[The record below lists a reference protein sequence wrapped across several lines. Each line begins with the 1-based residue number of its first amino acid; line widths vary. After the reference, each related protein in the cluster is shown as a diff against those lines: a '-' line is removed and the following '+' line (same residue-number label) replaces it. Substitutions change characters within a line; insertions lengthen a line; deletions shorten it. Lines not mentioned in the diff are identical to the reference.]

1 MAWFFYYQRTPESTW
16 ELADAKLRQNI
27 VQTYQ
32 PPFTTILDLDTDVEE
47 GMKRE
52 DLDKIHYRGDLYF
65 DFDADS
71 IEDVIPPF
79 QRFLSNLTEIE
90 IDLRQVQIFASGGK
104 GFHIV
109 VPMAMFVE
117 KPSTAGYTF
126 LPAIYKEMA
135 QELYVDTLDMRVYTA
150 RRGRMFRT
158 ENVLRS
164 NGKYKVQLSVEQAR
178 SITPELYDEWTSQPG
193 DGWQLL
199 APVFNPALALLFTK
213 ARDRVKDAISKR
225 RSSKADE
232 KLVAQFQGQFPSSL
246 QMVGRGEN
254 VREGV
259 GFQKIATQI
268 AITANTLGQT
278 EEQMLETCEGLI
290 QNHQSDGNRYNTPTK
305 RRKELLRMYHYMQD
319 NPCYEFS
326 AGGIKSLL
334 TPGTPTPDLNPPID
348 DEYGALAEDEELE
361 LDDSVT
367 MGVRFNRE
375 GMFRK
380 VYDKETKEHQVLRIS
395 HMGMDNV
402 AMLQNLGSHE
412 TVGYEVD
419 CYLSG
424 KFQARRKI
432 SVNSLTSGAGV
443 RLALGGAQSASIQIN
458 DAQANALLDLLRRK
472 AEVNNKV
479 VINIPREGVDVI
491 RLPDTETETDRTEIV
506 YAAPNAYGVLT
517 SEGLGHKYRLNT
529 ANQQDGEFK
538 SDLLSAPAF
547 DVSDE
552 EIRFFETFF
561 ELFPK
566 EIMARSLGFYLACFL
581 AQPIRHRAR
590 QFPMLQVHGQAGAGK
605 TSMNQL
611 LGNLHFYNKEPTVWS
626 AGDLTPFALTSLL
639 QSSGSIPVL
648 FDEFKKRDLG
658 FKRSQD
664 FMMIMRNNYTGNSGG
679 KGRVVKAAGV
689 STLSVAQ
696 SASVA
701 PLVFMAEEPEGQTA
715 IVDRSIVVTMSVKQE
730 KDPGGRW
737 HFCSRNRRILGKWGH
752 LCVRKVLNLDLNRM
766 DDELHTF
773 QQQLE
778 QASSRALAARPL
790 FNNAVILL
798 GLQFGKQTLA
808 SEFGDR
814 FDAVF
819 DSFIHEVIHG
829 IDTAVPINQ
838 SEGSKVLSTLAAL
851 TAVPENDPFKLHNGL
866 DFMQSQDKATRE
878 PCVDIHLRNA
888 WDKYSR
894 HRRSQ
899 GEEVLYHSEA
909 AFINAM
915 MRHRAAVDT
924 VCAGSDLK
932 GGRPSV
938 KVVRFNLRTLYDQE
952 GVEEFEGMSRTIVF
966 PEELTNSN
974 LN

>member
-1 MAWFFYYQRTPESTW
+1 MAWFHYYQRTPESAW
-16 ELADAKLRQNI
+16 EIADAKLRQSVI
-27 VQTYQ
+27 DTYQ
-32 PPFTTILDLDTDVEE
+32 PPFTTILDLDTEIVED
-47 GMKRE
+47 MKRE
-52 DLDKIHYRGDLYF
+52 DLDKVRYKGPFYV
-65 DFDADS
+65 DFDAES

-79 QRFLSNLTEIE
+79 QRFLSKLTEIE
-90 IDLRQVQIFASGGK
+90 IDLRQVQLYASGGK
-104 GFHIV
+104 GFHV
-109 VPMAMFVE
+109 VIPMELFIE
-117 KPSTAGYTF
+117 KPSSAGYTF
-126 LPAIYKEMA
+126 LPAVYKEIA

-158 ENVLRS
+158 ENVLRT

-178 SITPELYDEWTSQPG
+178 SITPELYDEVTSAPG
-193 DGWQLL
+193 NGWQLTP
-199 APVFNPALALLFTK
+199 PVFNPELALLFAK
-213 ARDRVKDAISKR
+213 AREKVKAAITKR

-232 KLVAQFQGQFPSSL
+232 KLVAQFAGSFPASM

-268 AITANTLGQT
+268 AITASTLGQT
-278 EEQMLETCEGLI
+278 EQQMLDTCEGLI
-290 QNHQSDGNRYNTPTK
+290 QNHQSDGTRYNTPQK

-334 TPGTPTPDLNPPID
+334 VEGTPTPDLNVPIE
-348 DEYGALAEDEELE
+348 DEHGALSEDEELE
-361 LDDSVT
+361 LEDSVT
-367 MGVRFNRE
+367 MGVRFNKE

-380 VYDKETKEHQVLRIS
+380 VYDKETKEYSVLRIS

-402 AMLQNLGSHE
+402 SMLKNLGSNE
-412 TVGYEVD
+412 IVGFEVD
-419 CYLSG
+419 CFLSS

-472 AEVNNKV
+472 AEVNNQV
-479 VINIPREGVDVI
+479 VTNIPREGVDII

-506 YAAPNAYGVLT
+506 YAAPNNFGVLT
-517 SEGLGHKYRLNT
+517 KEGLGNRYRLST
-529 ANQQDGEFK
+529 ANGHDGEFK
-538 SDLLSAPAF
+538 SDLLSAPAL
-547 DVSDE
+547 DVSE
-552 EIRFFETFF
+552 EEAKFFDAFF
-561 ELFPK
+561 KLYPK
-566 EIMARSLGFYLACFL
+566 DVMARALGYHLACFL
-581 AQPIRHRAR
+581 AQPIRHKAR
-590 QFPMLQVHGQAGAGK
+590 QFPMLQVYGQAGAGK
-605 TSMNQL
+605 TSLTQL
-611 LGNLHFYNKEPTVWS
+611 LGSLHFYNKEQTVWS
-626 AGDLTPFALTSLL
+626 AGDMTPFALTSLL

-648 FDEFKKRDLG
+648 FDEFKKRELG
-658 FKRSQD
+658 FKKSQD

-679 KGRVVKAAGV
+679 KGRVSRDAGV

-701 PLVFMAEEPEGQTA
+701 PLIFLSEEMEAQTA
-715 IVDRSIVVTMSVKQE
+715 ILDRAIIVALTEKQE
-730 KDPGGRW
+730 KDVGGMW
-737 HFCSRNRRILGKWGH
+737 HFCTRNRRILGKWGH
-752 LCVRKVLNLDLNRM
+752 LCVRKVLNLDLDRM
-766 DDELHTF
+766 DEDLHHF
-773 QQQLE
+773 QRQLE
-778 QASSRALAARPL
+778 DAATRALAARPL
-790 FNNAVILL
+790 FNNAVVLL

-814 FDAVF
+814 FDPVF
-819 DSFIHEVIHG
+819 DEFMFDVING
-829 IDTAVPINQ
+829 VDTSVPINQ

-851 TAVPENDPFKLHNGL
+851 SAVQENDPYRMHAGL
-866 DFMQSQDKATRE
+866 DYMLTKDSTSRE

-924 VCAGSDLK
+924 VCAGSELK

-938 KVVRFNLRTLYDQE
+938 KVVRFSLRTLYDQE
-952 GVEEFEGMSRTIVF
+952 GVEEFKDLSRAIVF

-974 LN
+974 